1 MYLQRRSDGQMS
13 VPTNSTYLN
22 RRSDDQMFVPT
33 SSIATASLHNND
45 KANYVN
51 NKPLYSTEEG
61 RVGTNPDSLH
71 SSEEVIDANDDNNC
85 IQLKTKPLHP
95 IDENSVSATDNR
107 LKTTSSSSLIANLD
121 DDNSITQVNSDIVS
135 VLKEVCNM
143 PTPDIQLPNESDM
156 KVLGDKT
163 REYLNNL
170 YRSSILRGARNKP
183 FNIGMS
189 S

>member
-1 MYLQRRSDGQMS
+1 MYL
-13 VPTNSTYLN
+13 N
-22 RRSDDQMFVPT
+22 RSDDQMFVPT
-33 SSIATASLHNND
+33 SSIATASLHNNN

-71 SSEEVIDANDDNNC
+71 SSEEVIDASDDSNC
-85 IQLKTKPLHP
+85 IQQLKTKPLHP

-107 LKTTSSSSLIANLD
+107 LKTASSSSLTANLD
-121 DDNSITQVNSDIVS
+121 DDNSSTQANSEIVS

-170 YRSSILRGARNKP
+170 YRSSILRGAGNKP